1 MKKFEDFIKSN
12 ELLYK
17 DILYEVDKMSG
28 HGLLRIFLSPAEI
41 KACNQMVK
49 LGYLDKGIS
58 DEKNGTT
65 AFFITRKGEEYL
77 ENA

>member
-1 MKKFEDFIKSN
+1 MR
-12 ELLYK
+12 
-17 DILYEVDKMSG
+17 G

-49 LGYLDKGIS
+49 LGYLS

-77 ENA
+77 ENAQ